1 MTMNVI
7 TTAKADLAE
16 ALVDEGIK
24 AEYFIPSRITPPLA
38 IISPDS
44 TYVAQGDTFASFEL
58 GVEITLVAQTASNP
72 KAQEELDD
80 AIVTA
85 ISAIPA
91 SWRINDVAQPFAL
104 STGNAEFLA
113 TRMSLTT
120 QITI

>member
-7 TTAKADLAE
+7 TTAKSDLAD
-16 ALVDEGIK
+16 ALIDDGIN
-24 AEYFIPSRITPPLA
+24 ADYYIPSRITPPLA
-38 IISPDS
+38 IIAPAS

-58 GVEITLVAQTASNP
+58 GVDITLVAQTASNP

-91 SWRINDVAQPFAL
+91 QWRINDVAQPFAL

-113 TRMSLTT
+113 TKLSLTT

>member
-1 MTMNVI
+1 MTVNVI
-7 TTAKADLAE
+7 TTAKSDLAD
-16 ALVDEGIK
+16 ALVDEGIN
-24 AEYFIPSRITPPLA
+24 AEHYIPPRITPPLA
-38 IISPDS
+38 IISPSS

-58 GVEITLVAQTASNP
+58 GVDITLVAQTASNP
-72 KAQEELDD
+72 QAQEDLDD

-113 TRMSLTT
+113 TKMSLTT
-120 QITI
+120 QIHI